1 MCGRVT
7 SFLKVLYELLVN
19 KEQFLTEDITL
30 DVYETAACQPVE
42 PLEPVESNRYNLRS
56 RNKVNYAETNEF
68 ID

>member
-7 SFLKVLYELLVN
+7 SFLKLLYELLVN

-42 PLEPVESNRYNLRS
+42 PVESNRYNLRA
-56 RNKVNYAETNEF
+56 RNKVNYAETTEF